1 MTKYR
6 IDLNLARHVMD
17 TAPTIKT
24 IEGSIEG
31 HDVRLEFFD
40 YGAGMGWYCADPT
53 NPNYN
58 LWRHH
63 CIRFRIF
70 LDQKRIDQDLWDGE
84 IMDSYRQWGDLR
96 IRRPSWLPKGMTIKA
111 WNDFIKRLI
120 NTDNWYEDAKKVV
133 PSYKLEMH
141 Q

>member
-40 YGAGMGWYCADPT
+40 YGKGMGWDCANWT
-53 NPNYN
+53 NPSN
-58 LWRHH
+58 

-70 LDQKRIDQDLWDGE
+70 LDQKRVDQDLWDGE
-84 IMDSYRQWGDLR
+84 IVGSYRQWGDGR
-96 IRRPSWLPKGMTIKA
+96 IRRPSWLPKGVTIKA
-111 WNDFIKRLI
+111 WNEAIKNLMKGDQ
-120 NTDNWYEDAKKVV
+120 ND
-133 PSYKLEMH
+133 
-141 Q
+141 

>member
-24 IEGSIEG
+24 IEGSIKG

-40 YGAGMGWYCADPT
+40 YGKGMGWDCANWT
-53 NPNYN
+53 NPSN
-58 LWRHH
+58 

-70 LDQKRIDQDLWDGE
+70 LDQKRIDEDLWDGE
-84 IMDSYRQWGDLR
+84 IMDSYRKWGDLR
-96 IRRPSWLPKGMTIKA
+96 IRRPSWLPKGITIKA

-120 NTDNWYEDAKKVV
+120 NTDNWYEDAKKFV

>member
-40 YGAGMGWYCADPT
+40 YGKGMGWD
-53 NPNYN
+53 NDF
-58 LWRHH
+58 
-63 CIRFRIF
+63 RFRIF

-84 IMDSYRQWGDLR
+84 IIDSYRQWGDLR
-96 IRRPSWLPKGMTIKA
+96 IRRPSWLPKGVTIKA
-111 WNDFIKRLI
+111 WNEAIKNLMKGGQ
-120 NTDNWYEDAKKVV
+120 ND
-133 PSYKLEMH
+133 
-141 Q
+141 